1 MFDPVVFV
9 QTVLALVVAAVV
21 MALGLL
27 VALRLF
33 TRETLEYPALLFITL
48 MGNILTAGL
57 GYIVLVIVARNAVL
71 QTVMFGETP
80 VPTTLIATFWLLALL
95 LIFFLLMVKIAGR
108 TTFGRA
114 FGAVTVMAVLVGGLA
129 FLGSAL
135 TMLVMGMAPEAAGRA
150 IYEFFTLLPQRLA

>member
-9 QTVLALVVAAVV
+9 QTILALVMAAVV

-95 LIFFLLMVKIAGR
+95 LVFFLLMVKIAGR

-135 TMLVMGMAPEAAGRA
+135 TMLVMGMAPEAAGQA
-150 IYEFFTLLPQRLA
+150 IYEFFALLPQRLA